1 MGRETLT
8 NLTAKFTQTTTPL
21 TLIMGRFKVKID
33 FDALFLVGI
42 LSWNF
47 LRNLQHIQQYVYKNT
62 FVISSWKGYCIS
74 QLKPFLSDS
83 WKKYLPPDT
92 IKECLF
98 RRVAKIRKNWRMY
111 KKVEKWSNYII
122 SRYVSAFK

>member
-47 LRNLQHIQQYVYKNT
+47 LRNLQHIFSSMYTKIPIQY
-62 FVISSWKGYCIS
+62 
-74 QLKPFLSDS
+74 L
-83 WKKYLPPDT
+83 
-92 IKECLF
+92 
-98 RRVAKIRKNWRMY
+98 
-111 KKVEKWSNYII
+111 VEKAIAYLN
-122 SRYVSAFK
+122 